1 MAEMD
6 RNALGYLTELNR
18 NVESALSLLVKLAE
32 YPELN
37 REDFIV
43 YQSYFRESLSDA
55 NLDVIDALEEFEQEA
70 MLKASEQRAAFE
82 KKIRAPD
89 DCYLEVAKR
98 EEELREEGEPSRLG
112 LIFSRRRF
120 TREEIMS
127 DTFGDE
133 DETGDEDEID
143 DEDESDMDSEVN
155 SDRNPSPS
163 GTDARQQGDSHGQ

>member
-1 MAEMD
+1 MD

-18 NVESALSLLVKLAE
+18 NVESAVGLLVKLAE

-55 NLDVIDALEEFEQEA
+55 NLVVFEALEDFEHGA
-70 MLKASEQRAAFE
+70 MLSANKQRIAFE
-82 KKIRAPD
+82 KKIRDPD
-89 DCYLEVAKR
+89 DCYLDVANR
-98 EEELREEGEPSRLG
+98 EAELREEGEPSQLG
-112 LIFSRRRF
+112 LLFSTRKF

-133 DETGDEDEID
+133 DETD
-143 DEDESDMDSEVN
+143 DEDEDDDEDETDTDSDVN
-155 SDRNPSPS
+155 SDLNPSQS
-163 GTDARQQGDSHGQ
+163 GTDARQQGDSNG

>member
-1 MAEMD
+1 MAVMD

-18 NVESALSLLVKLAE
+18 NVENAVSLLVKLAE

-55 NLDVIDALEEFEQEA
+55 NLDIIDALEEFEQEA
-70 MLKASEQRAAFE
+70 MLKANEQRVAFE

-112 LIFSRRRF
+112 LIFSRRKF

-127 DTFGDE
+127 DTFGDD
-133 DETGDEDEID
+133 DETE

-163 GTDARQQGDSHGQ
+163 GTVARQQGDSHGQ

>member
-1 MAEMD
+1 MD

-18 NVESALSLLVKLAE
+18 NVESAVGLLGKLAE

-43 YQSYFRESLSDA
+43 YQAYFRESLSDA

-70 MLKASEQRAAFE
+70 MLKANEQRVAFE

-98 EEELREEGEPSRLG
+98 EEELREEREPSRLG

-127 DTFGDE
+127 DTFADE
-133 DETGDEDEID
+133 DETDDEGEDD
-143 DEDESDMDSEVN
+143 DEDGTDIDSEVN
-155 SDRNPSPS
+155 SDPNPSQS
-163 GTDARQQGDSHGQ
+163 GNDARQQGDSNG